1 MITANITRSSTIRLN
16 CGLVVLPLG
25 LFLVC
30 SPSSWRIS
38 QSFDFP
44 PRNDLVRLRR
54 IFVFPNVTRTFLC
67 SRPRNSI
74 KYERALFASS
84 FQIKL
89 GPAPNAMCSPQTVG
103 ISQNRKTQKCQYD
116 RTWNC
121 FNVHRAINRDWKATR
136 ITCGRYR
143 VLVCAFKRLFLRLCE
158 MFLKICDYPPLNHL
172 RVLHESWLPLISLA
186 YSFVLF
192 DTIRERAESCALYHT
207 LRNIVEHSN

>member
-1 MITANITRSSTIRLN
+1 MITANITRGSTIRLN

-143 VLVCAFKRLFLRLCE
+143 VLVCAFGRLFLRLCE
-158 MFLKICDYPPLNHL
+158 MFHQICDYPPL
-172 RVLHESWLPLISLA
+172 
-186 YSFVLF
+186 
-192 DTIRERAESCALYHT
+192 
-207 LRNIVEHSN
+207 